1 MTPAA
6 RAIRTVGAMGA
17 PAADPVGVLALGW
30 NERAEALS
38 AHVAGA
44 VRTLAAEAA
53 IALERAALL
62 ASLEESART
71 DDLTGLPNRR
81 AWEERLPRELARSR
95 RERQPVCV
103 VMLDVDRF
111 KDFNDREGHQAG
123 DRLLKLCAASWANQ
137 LRVTDVLVRYGGD
150 EFSLVLTGC
159 TLEDARVLVE
169 RLRDVMPEGQTV
181 SAGIAAWDELAVVN
195 EIGAALAAQLDFG
208 AIIDLVGERVRTIF
222 DAPTA
227 YIALYDAKR
236 AGRDRVISAMNAR
249 G

>member
-1 MTPAA
+1 
-6 RAIRTVGAMGA
+6 VGD
-17 PAADPVGVLALGW
+17 ADPIGVLALGW

-38 AHVAGA
+38 EHVAGA

-81 AWEERLPRELARSR
+81 AWEERLPRELARAR
-95 RERQPVCV
+95 RDRQSVCV

-123 DRLLKLCAASWANQ
+123 DRLLKMCAASWANQ
-137 LRVTDVLVRYGGD
+137 LRATDVLVRYGGE

-159 TLEDARVLVE
+159 TLADARVLVE
-169 RLRDVMPEGQTV
+169 RLRDAMPEGQTV
-181 SAGIAAWDELAVVN
+181 SAGIAEWDGVEPP
-195 EIGAALAAQLDFG
+195 AAL
-208 AIIDLVGERVRTIF
+208 VGRADT
-222 DAPTA
+222 
-227 YIALYDAKR
+227 ALYDAKR
-236 AGRDRVISAMNAR
+236 AGRHRIVSATNA